1 MVIEIHYLEVSAAG
15 LTAADALLREA
26 ALQAAERAYAP
37 YSGFQVGA
45 AALLENGEVVTGCN
59 QENAASPSGL
69 CAERVALSYAGAR
82 YPGVPVSALAII
94 AVSGGEIRPR
104 IAPCGACCQV
114 MQEMEKRGG
123 RPMRI
128 LLCGKETVRILSSV
142 SSLLPFSF
150 TEEDL
155 EI

>member
-114 MQEMEKRGG
+114 LLEMEKRGG
-123 RPMRI
+123 RPMRLSFCPI
-128 LLCGKETVRILSSV
+128 LDSEVFKTGQNWSV
-142 SSLLPFSF
+142 SY
-150 TEEDL
+150 
-155 EI
+155 